1 MKIKFYTSPC
11 GQGKSY
17 QAAQRMIDQPGR
29 YLVVRDRVVAIQQYR
44 KLLNDMAATADIHVP
59 VYNIVATKGQ
69 SVRLQV
75 EDIPT
80 DYNHYDHVIVM
91 ITHRA
96 MMMSDFSAFHGWS
109 IIIDETPVV
118 LDRQDLQTSQSRDFF
133 ERNYALETIHK
144 SWASVTLTRDGW
156 DTTPAD
162 LERDDCFRML
172 RTFHDRVTAST
183 PLPDDHDVR
192 MSRRAHKQES
202 SRRAVI
208 GNLLD
213 WSDMEDGR
221 RWTWWSLW
229 SPHQLE
235 AFTSVEIMANGFDK
249 SMTFQMLRNLN
260 PSVEWE
266 EVKLKSTREFAHRTV
281 RIEYFAEKHAASQSL
296 FETEAGQANLKSI
309 ASYLQG
315 RDQIWMAN
323 ERHEEHLDGMA
334 GLKLSPLQ
342 AGSNEFA
349 KYHNATAIYCAKP
362 SAETRAVMS
371 LLGVDAEIW
380 THSQEFE
387 PILQFMCRTS
397 VRDPLSTD
405 TVTLTVYDK
414 DQASYL
420 AKYFGDQP
428 YCDVEL
434 ERVIVP
440 MKDEKRN
447 RGRKTVDKS
456 VEEAKAKEKADREKR
471 AAAAVIRRAKEK
483 AEREAKGETKKP
495 GRPKAVK

>member
-1 MKIKFYTSPC
+1 M
-11 GQGKSY
+11 
-17 QAAQRMIDQPGR
+17 AID
-29 YLVVRDRVVAIQQYR
+29 
-44 KLLNDMAATADIHVP
+44 ADIHVP
-59 VYNIVATKGQ
+59 IYNIVATKGQ

-75 EDIPT
+75 EDIPN
-80 DYNHYDHVIVM
+80 DYNHYDHVVVI

-118 LDRQDLQTSQSRDFF
+118 LDRQDLQTSQSREFF

-156 DTTPAD
+156 GTTAAD

-183 PLPDDHDVR
+183 FLPDDCDTR
-192 MSRRAHKQES
+192 MVRRAHKHEA

-229 SPHQLE
+229 SPHQLD

-249 SMTFQMLRNLN
+249 SLTFQMLRNLN
-260 PSVEWE
+260 PMIEWE
-266 EVKLKSTREFAHRTV
+266 EVKLKSTRVFANRRV
-281 RIEYFAEKHAASQSL
+281 RIEYFADQHAASQSM
-296 FETEAGQANLKSI
+296 FETEAGQANLKAI
-309 ASYLQG
+309 ARYLAD

-323 ERHEEHLDGMA
+323 ERHEEHLDVMG

-349 KYHNATAIYCAKP
+349 KYHSAAAIYCAKP
-362 SAETRAVMS
+362 SAETRAVMT
-371 LLGVDAEIW
+371 LLGVEPEVW

-387 PILQFMCRTS
+387 PILQFVCRTS
-397 VRDPLSTD
+397 IREPQSTE
-405 TVTLTVYDK
+405 TVTFAVYDK

-420 AKYFGDQP
+420 ASYFADQP
-428 YCDVEL
+428 YCDVEVEHISL
-434 ERVIVP
+434 SITDVR
-440 MKDEKRN
+440 RQ
-447 RGRKTVDKS
+447 RGRKTVDTS
-456 VEEAKAKEKADREKR
+456 VVEAEAKAKADREKR
-471 AAAAVIRRAKEK
+471 AAAAVVRRAKEK
-483 AEREAKGETKKP
+483 AAKVAAGEVRKP
-495 GRPKAVK
+495 GRPKAVR